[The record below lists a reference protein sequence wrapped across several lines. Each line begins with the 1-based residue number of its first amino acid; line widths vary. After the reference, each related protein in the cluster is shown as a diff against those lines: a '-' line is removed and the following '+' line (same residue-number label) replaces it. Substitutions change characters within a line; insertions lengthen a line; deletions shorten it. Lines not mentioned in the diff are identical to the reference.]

1 MTEQGVRLPLHP
13 KGACARD
20 AADIFRRSS
29 SKSGP
34 SVPAFRVFGSPEF
47 SKRPMAENIKQT
59 VEAKAQ
65 AVLEPI
71 VAGEG
76 LELLEVE
83 FVREHEGWVLRL
95 FIDKPGGR
103 VGLDECSQ
111 VSRAVDTVL
120 DVEDMVPHEYNLE
133 VSSPGVN
140 RPLKKPQHYE
150 RVKGQRVKVKTF
162 GPIGEP
168 PRKNFT
174 GTLTE
179 VAADAI
185 SVDVEGAG
193 SFRIPFKDIAKANLE
208 FEF

>member
-1 MTEQGVRLPLHP
+1 
-13 KGACARD
+13 
-20 AADIFRRSS
+20 
-29 SKSGP
+29 
-34 SVPAFRVFGSPEF
+34 
-47 SKRPMAENIKQT
+47 MAENIKQT
-59 VEAKAQ
+59 VEARAQ
-65 AVLEPI
+65 ELLEPI

-83 FVREHEGWVLRL
+83 FLREREGWILRL

-120 DVEDMVPHEYNLE
+120 DVEDIVPHEYNLE

-140 RPLKKPQHYE
+140 RPLKKPAHFE
-150 RVKGQRVKVKTF
+150 RVKGQKVKVKTF

-185 SVDVEGAG
+185 AVDVEGAG
-193 SFRIPFKDIAKANLE
+193 SFRISFKDIAKANLE
-208 FEF
+208 FE

>member
-1 MTEQGVRLPLHP
+1 
-13 KGACARD
+13 
-20 AADIFRRSS
+20 
-29 SKSGP
+29 
-34 SVPAFRVFGSPEF
+34 
-47 SKRPMAENIKQT
+47 MAENIKQT
-59 VEAKAQ
+59 VEARAQ
-65 AVLEPI
+65 ELLEPI

-83 FVREHEGWVLRL
+83 FVREREGWVLRL

-120 DVEDMVPHEYNLE
+120 DVEDIVPHEYNLE

-140 RPLKKPQHYE
+140 RPLKKPLHYE
-150 RVKGQRVKVKTF
+150 RVKGQKIKVKTF

-193 SFRIPFKDIAKANLE
+193 NFRISFKDIAKANLE

>member
-1 MTEQGVRLPLHP
+1 
-13 KGACARD
+13 
-20 AADIFRRSS
+20 
-29 SKSGP
+29 
-34 SVPAFRVFGSPEF
+34 
-47 SKRPMAENIKQT
+47 MAENIKQT
-59 VEAKAQ
+59 VEARAQ
-65 AVLEPI
+65 ELLEPI

-83 FVREHEGWVLRL
+83 FLREREGWVLRL

-120 DVEDMVPHEYNLE
+120 DVEDIVPHEYNLE

-140 RPLKKPQHYE
+140 RPLKKPVHFE
-150 RVKGQRVKVKTF
+150 RVKGQTVKVKTF

-185 SVDVEGAG
+185 AVDVEGAG

>member
-1 MTEQGVRLPLHP
+1 
-13 KGACARD
+13 
-20 AADIFRRSS
+20 
-29 SKSGP
+29 
-34 SVPAFRVFGSPEF
+34 
-47 SKRPMAENIKQT
+47 MAENIKQS
-59 VEAKAQ
+59 VEARAQ
-65 AVLEPI
+65 ELLEPL

-83 FVREHEGWVLRL
+83 FVREREGWVLRL

-120 DVEDMVPHEYNLE
+120 DVEDIIPHEYNLE

-140 RPLKKPQHYE
+140 RPLKKPAHYE
-150 RVKGQRVKVKTF
+150 RVKGQKVKVKTF

-168 PRKNFT
+168 PRKNFS

-179 VAADAI
+179 VGADAI

>member
-1 MTEQGVRLPLHP
+1 
-13 KGACARD
+13 
-20 AADIFRRSS
+20 
-29 SKSGP
+29 
-34 SVPAFRVFGSPEF
+34 
-47 SKRPMAENIKQT
+47 MAENIKQT
-59 VEAKAQ
+59 VEARAQ
-65 AVLEPI
+65 ERLEPI

-83 FVREHEGWVLRL
+83 FLREREGWILRL

-120 DVEDMVPHEYNLE
+120 DVEDIVPHEYNLE

-140 RPLKKPQHYE
+140 RPLKKPAHFE
-150 RVKGQRVKVKTF
+150 RVKGQKVKVKTF

-185 SVDVEGAG
+185 AVDVEGAG
-193 SFRIPFKDIAKANLE
+193 NFRISFKDIAKANLE

>member
-1 MTEQGVRLPLHP
+1 
-13 KGACARD
+13 
-20 AADIFRRSS
+20 
-29 SKSGP
+29 
-34 SVPAFRVFGSPEF
+34 
-47 SKRPMAENIKQT
+47 MAENIKQT
-59 VEAKAQ
+59 VEARAQ
-65 AVLEPI
+65 ELLEPI

-83 FVREHEGWVLRL
+83 FLREREGWILRL

-120 DVEDMVPHEYNLE
+120 DVEDVVPHEYNLE

-140 RPLKKPQHYE
+140 RPLKKPVHFE
-150 RVKGQRVKVKTF
+150 RVKGQKIKVKTF

-193 SFRIPFKDIAKANLE
+193 NFRISFKDIAKANLE

>member
-1 MTEQGVRLPLHP
+1 
-13 KGACARD
+13 
-20 AADIFRRSS
+20 
-29 SKSGP
+29 
-34 SVPAFRVFGSPEF
+34 
-47 SKRPMAENIKQT
+47 MAENIKQT
-59 VEAKAQ
+59 VEARAQ
-65 AVLEPI
+65 TVLEPI

-120 DVEDMVPHEYNLE
+120 DVEDLIPHEYNLE

-140 RPLKKPQHYE
+140 RPLKKPAHYE

-185 SVDVEGAG
+185 AVDVEGAG
-193 SFRIPFKDIAKANLE
+193 VFRIPFKDIAKANLE

>member
-1 MTEQGVRLPLHP
+1 
-13 KGACARD
+13 
-20 AADIFRRSS
+20 
-29 SKSGP
+29 
-34 SVPAFRVFGSPEF
+34 
-47 SKRPMAENIKQT
+47 MAENIKHT
-59 VEAKAQ
+59 VEARAQ
-65 AVLEPI
+65 ELLEPI

-83 FVREHEGWVLRL
+83 FVREREGWVLRL

-120 DVEDMVPHEYNLE
+120 DVEDIVPHEYNLE

-140 RPLKKPQHYE
+140 RPLKKPMHYE
-150 RVKGQRVKVKTF
+150 RVKGQKIKVKTF

-193 SFRIPFKDIAKANLE
+193 SFRISFKDIAKANLE

>member
-1 MTEQGVRLPLHP
+1 
-13 KGACARD
+13 
-20 AADIFRRSS
+20 
-29 SKSGP
+29 
-34 SVPAFRVFGSPEF
+34 
-47 SKRPMAENIKQT
+47 MAENIKQT
-59 VEAKAQ
+59 VEARAQ
-65 AVLEPI
+65 EVLEPI

-83 FVREHEGWVLRL
+83 FVREREGWILRL

-120 DVEDMVPHEYNLE
+120 DVEDIVPHEYNLE

-140 RPLKKPQHYE
+140 RPLKKPVHYE
-150 RVKGQRVKVKTF
+150 RVKGQKVKVKTF

-193 SFRIPFKDIAKANLE
+193 SFRISFKDIAKANLE

>member
-1 MTEQGVRLPLHP
+1 
-13 KGACARD
+13 
-20 AADIFRRSS
+20 
-29 SKSGP
+29 
-34 SVPAFRVFGSPEF
+34 
-47 SKRPMAENIKQT
+47 MAENIKQT

-65 AVLEPI
+65 ELLEPI

-83 FVREHEGWVLRL
+83 FVREREGWVLRL

-120 DVEDMVPHEYNLE
+120 DVEDIVPHEYNLE

-140 RPLKKPQHYE
+140 RPLKKPTHYE
-150 RVKGQRVKVKTF
+150 RVKGQKIKVKTF

-193 SFRIPFKDIAKANLE
+193 NFRISFKDIAKANLE

>member
-1 MTEQGVRLPLHP
+1 
-13 KGACARD
+13 
-20 AADIFRRSS
+20 
-29 SKSGP
+29 
-34 SVPAFRVFGSPEF
+34 
-47 SKRPMAENIKQT
+47 MAENIKQT
-59 VEAKAQ
+59 VEARAQ
-65 AVLEPI
+65 ELLEPI

-83 FVREHEGWVLRL
+83 FVREREGWVLRL

-120 DVEDMVPHEYNLE
+120 DVEDIVPHEYNLE

-140 RPLKKPQHYE
+140 RPLKKPAHYE
-150 RVKGQRVKVKTF
+150 RVKGQKVKVKTY

-193 SFRIPFKDIAKANLE
+193 SFRISFKDIAKANLE

>member
-1 MTEQGVRLPLHP
+1 
-13 KGACARD
+13 
-20 AADIFRRSS
+20 
-29 SKSGP
+29 
-34 SVPAFRVFGSPEF
+34 
-47 SKRPMAENIKQT
+47 MAENIKQT
-59 VEAKAQ
+59 VEARAQ
-65 AVLEPI
+65 ELLEPI

-120 DVEDMVPHEYNLE
+120 DVEDIVPHEYNLE

-140 RPLKKPQHYE
+140 RPLKKPAHYE
-150 RVKGQRVKVKTF
+150 RVKGQKIKVKTF

-193 SFRIPFKDIAKANLE
+193 NFRISFKDIAKANLE

>member
-1 MTEQGVRLPLHP
+1 MSGQGVRHPLHP
-13 KGACARD
+13 EVACARD
-20 AADIFRRSS
+20 AAYIFRRSS

-34 SVPAFRVFGSPEF
+34 SCPLFAFLESGVF
-47 SKRPMAENIKQT
+47 KRPMAENIKHT
-59 VEAKAQ
+59 VEARAQ
-65 AVLEPI
+65 ELLEPI

-83 FVREHEGWVLRL
+83 FVREREGWVLRL

-120 DVEDMVPHEYNLE
+120 DVEDIVPHEYNLE

-140 RPLKKPQHYE
+140 RPLKKPMHFE
-150 RVKGQRVKVKTF
+150 RVKGQKIKVKTF

-193 SFRIPFKDIAKANLE
+193 SFRISFKDIAKANLE

>member
-1 MTEQGVRLPLHP
+1 MARQGVRHPLHP
-13 KGACARD
+13 AVACATD

-34 SVPAFRVFGSPEF
+34 SRPLFVFLESGVV
-47 SKRPMAENIKQT
+47 KRPMAENIKQT
-59 VEAKAQ
+59 VEARAQ
-65 AVLEPI
+65 ELLEPI

-120 DVEDMVPHEYNLE
+120 DVEDIVPHEYNLE

-140 RPLKKPQHYE
+140 RPLKKPAHYE
-150 RVKGQRVKVKTF
+150 RVKGQKVKVKTF

-193 SFRIPFKDIAKANLE
+193 SFRISFKDIAKANLE

>member
-1 MTEQGVRLPLHP
+1 
-13 KGACARD
+13 
-20 AADIFRRSS
+20 
-29 SKSGP
+29 
-34 SVPAFRVFGSPEF
+34 
-47 SKRPMAENIKQT
+47 MAENIKQT
-59 VEAKAQ
+59 VEARAQ
-65 AVLEPI
+65 ELLEPI

-83 FVREHEGWVLRL
+83 FVREREGWVLRL
-95 FIDKPGGR
+95 FIDRPGGR

-120 DVEDMVPHEYNLE
+120 DVEDLIPYEYNLE

-140 RPLKKPQHYE
+140 RPLKKPAHFE
-150 RVKGQRVKVKTF
+150 RVRGRKVKVKTF
-162 GPIGEP
+162 GPLGEP

-174 GTLTE
+174 GTLTG
-179 VAADAI
+179 VVADAI

>member
-1 MTEQGVRLPLHP
+1 
-13 KGACARD
+13 
-20 AADIFRRSS
+20 
-29 SKSGP
+29 
-34 SVPAFRVFGSPEF
+34 
-47 SKRPMAENIKQT
+47 MAENIKQT
-59 VEAKAQ
+59 VEARAQ
-65 AVLEPI
+65 ELLEPI

-83 FVREHEGWVLRL
+83 FFREREGWILRL

-120 DVEDMVPHEYNLE
+120 DVEDIVPHEYNLE

-140 RPLKKPQHYE
+140 RPLKKPVHFE
-150 RVKGQRVKVKTF
+150 RVKGQKIKVKTF

-185 SVDVEGAG
+185 AVDVEGAG
-193 SFRIPFKDIAKANLE
+193 NFRISFKDIAKANLE

>member
-1 MTEQGVRLPLHP
+1 
-13 KGACARD
+13 
-20 AADIFRRSS
+20 
-29 SKSGP
+29 
-34 SVPAFRVFGSPEF
+34 
-47 SKRPMAENIKQT
+47 MAENIKQT
-59 VEAKAQ
+59 VEARAQ
-65 AVLEPI
+65 ELLEPI

-83 FVREHEGWVLRL
+83 FIREREGWILRL

-120 DVEDMVPHEYNLE
+120 DVEDIVPHEYNLE

-140 RPLKKPQHYE
+140 RPLKKPTHYE
-150 RVKGQRVKVKTF
+150 RVKGQKVKVKTF

-193 SFRIPFKDIAKANLE
+193 NFRIPFKDIAKANLE

>member
-1 MTEQGVRLPLHP
+1 
-13 KGACARD
+13 
-20 AADIFRRSS
+20 
-29 SKSGP
+29 
-34 SVPAFRVFGSPEF
+34 
-47 SKRPMAENIKQT
+47 MAENIKQT
-59 VEAKAQ
+59 VEARAQ
-65 AVLEPI
+65 EMLEPI

-103 VGLDECSQ
+103 VGLDECTQ

-120 DVEDMVPHEYNLE
+120 DVEDLVPHEYNLE

-140 RPLKKPQHYE
+140 RPLKKPAHYE
-150 RVKGQRVKVKTF
+150 RVKGQKVKVKTF